1 MSTTKDKITQKPLVL
16 TLHCALQEW
25 IDLADELHKQL
36 GELRVTNAKPQLED
50 NKKLRN
56 LFHRLLNRIK
66 IDMFASL
73 TDAFG
78 LRQEGDAM
86 IPDKDGS
93 YRPFQPV
100 KPASLGTLLSLRTVA
115 RLHEERKHWTR
126 EMYAANLIRNKEKV
140 RAQAIA
146 DGTAIEHEWEAAI
159 DD

>member
-1 MSTTKDKITQKPLVL
+1 MPIAKDNKTKKPRML

-25 IDLADELHKQL
+25 IDLADELDKQL
-36 GELRVTNAKPQLED
+36 AQLED
-50 NKKLRN
+50 GEKLRN

-66 IDMFASL
+66 
-73 TDAFG
+73 TEV
-78 LRQEGDAM
+78 QEGDAM

-100 KPASLGTLLSLRTVA
+100 KSASLGTLLSLKSVA
-115 RLHEERKHWTR
+115 RLHKERKHWTR
-126 EMYAANLIRNKEKV
+126 EMYAANLISNMKKI

-146 DGTAIEHEWEAAI
+146 DGIAIEHEREVAI

>member
-1 MSTTKDKITQKPLVL
+1 MSIAKDKKTQKPRML

-25 IDLADELHKQL
+25 MDLADELDKQL
-36 GELRVTNAKPQLED
+36 AKLED
-50 NKKLRN
+50 SKKLRN

-66 IDMFASL
+66 IDVFASL

-86 IPDKDGS
+86 VPDKDGS
-93 YRPFQPV
+93 YRLFQPI
-100 KPASLGTLLSLRTVA
+100 KPVSLGTLLSFRSVA
-115 RLHEERKHWTR
+115 RLHEERKNWTR
-126 EMYAANLIRNKEKV
+126 EMYAANLINNMEKV

>member
-1 MSTTKDKITQKPLVL
+1 MSIETNKKTAQKPRML

-25 IDLADELHKQL
+25 IDLADELDKQL
-36 GELRVTNAKPQLED
+36 AQLED
-50 NKKLRN
+50 SEKLRN

-66 IDMFASL
+66 IEV
-73 TDAFG
+73 
-78 LRQEGDAM
+78 QEGNVM
-86 IPDKDGS
+86 IPDKDNS

-100 KPASLGTLLSLRTVA
+100 KPASLGTLLSLKSVA

-126 EMYAANLIRNKEKV
+126 EMLIEEWNRSMEHA

-146 DGTAIEHEWEAAI
+146 DGRAIKYEWEAAI

>member
-1 MSTTKDKITQKPLVL
+1 MSIAKDNKTTPKPRML

-25 IDLADELHKQL
+25 IGLADELDKQL
-36 GELRVTNAKPQLED
+36 AQLED
-50 NKKLRN
+50 SKKLRN

-66 IDMFASL
+66 IDV
-73 TDAFG
+73 
-78 LRQEGDAM
+78 QEGDAM

-100 KPASLGTLLSLRTVA
+100 KPASLGTLLSLKSVT

-126 EMYAANLIRNKEKV
+126 EMYAANLISNMEKV
-140 RAQAIA
+140 RAQAID

>member
-1 MSTTKDKITQKPLVL
+1 MSIAKDKKTTQKPRML

-25 IDLADELHKQL
+25 IDFADELDKQL
-36 GELRVTNAKPQLED
+36 AQLED
-50 NKKLRN
+50 SKKVRN

-66 IDMFASL
+66 
-73 TDAFG
+73 TDV
-78 LRQEGDAM
+78 QEGDAM
-86 IPDKDGS
+86 IPDKEGS

-100 KPASLGTLLSLRTVA
+100 KPASLGTLLSLKSVA

-126 EMYAANLIRNKEKV
+126 KMLVEEWNRSMEHA